1 MDLKSPGNL
10 LYQIGRTKAE
20 LAGSHF
26 ELVTGASAGNLPGAG
41 NVPQVDVETAK
52 RTFAALHQAIQA
64 GHVRACHDLSEGGL
78 SVALAEMAF
87 AGGCGARVRLA
98 EVPHDGS
105 ADSRSPEADAVLL
118 FSESASRFV
127 IEVPPA
133 KRGPLEMLFRQA
145 QVPLAHFGE
154 VTETSRLQIAASP
167 HAGHEP
173 PATWLI
179 DLPIADLKEA
189 WQKPLRW

>member
-1 MDLKSPGNL
+1 MTG
-10 LYQIGRTKAE
+10 
-20 LAGSHF
+20 GS
-26 ELVTGASAGNLPGAG
+26 GSDLPGAG
-41 NVPQVDVETAK
+41 QVPRVEIATAK

-78 SVALAEMAF
+78 AVALAEMAF
-87 AGGCGARVRLA
+87 AGDCGARVRLA
-98 EVPHDGS
+98 EVPQDGS

-133 KRGPLEMLFRQA
+133 KRGPLEALFRQA
-145 QVPLAHFGE
+145 QVPLAHIGE
-154 VTETSRLQIAASP
+154 VTDVPRLQIAASP

-173 PATWLI
+173 PPSWLI
-179 DLPIADLKEA
+179 DQGLTALKEA